1 MKNDNNFPSDAV
13 VLRAAGAIH
22 MESGVTV
29 INNDGATGRKAIDSQ
44 KGARAFIT
52 SISVVQADGM
62 FGFKVISRT
71 LPGIHIG

>member
-1 MKNDNNFPSDAV
+1 MKNDNNLPSDAV

-44 KGARAFIT
+44 KGARAFHN
-52 SISVVQADGM
+52 VYLRRPDGM